1 MIQKNMHFH
10 FVGIGG
16 IGMSSLAAIVRQL
29 GHRVSGCD
37 ADCSQKSIKN
47 LISLGCTIFEGN
59 NTQACNDSSIDTLVY
74 STAIQKNNPELD
86 AARKRGI
93 PVIHRAA
100 LLAELT
106 QKKTTIA
113 IAGSHGKTTTTA
125 LVAHVLTQCNQDPTV
140 IVGGIM
146 HNFNSNARFG
156 KSALLVAEADESDR
170 SFTQLYPSIA
180 IITNIDL
187 EHLDTY
193 RDKTDLKHTFQA
205 FLERLPRQG
214 KAFVCID
221 TPLTR
226 EFLEELPPSIRQ
238 NVVTYGLSADAT
250 IRLENPVL
258 EEQISSGTIVIEK
271 IAYPITVPLAG
282 IHNLLNATATFA
294 VAKELG
300 LSLSDSNK
308 ALETFL
314 GVDQRFTYRGTFLG
328 AEIFDDYGHHPT
340 EIAHVLEVA
349 KKRSKGRVIVVF
361 QPHRFTRTEKLW
373 DDFVT
378 VFSTPTIAQ
387 LILTDI
393 HPASETPIEG
403 ITGKQLALAIASKR
417 NEGTTVFTEIE
428 PNYEPII
435 NKLKEVLQENDL
447 LLFLGAGK
455 INRLAEKLCKK

>member
-16 IGMSSLAAIVRQL
+16 IGMSSLAAIIRQL

-37 ADCSQKSIKN
+37 ADCSQKSIQN
-47 LISLGCTIFEGN
+47 LVSLGCTIFEGN
-59 NTQACNDSSIDTLVY
+59 NTPACNDSSIDTLVY
-74 STAIQKNNPELD
+74 STAIQKNNPELA
-86 AARKRGI
+86 AARKRSI

-106 QKKTTIA
+106 QKKTT
-113 IAGSHGKTTTTA
+113 TTA
-125 LVAHVLTQCNQDPTV
+125 LIAHILLKTEQDPTV

-146 HNFNSNARFG
+146 HNLNSNAHYG
-156 KSALLVAEADESDR
+156 KSNLLVAEADESDR
-170 SFTQLYPSIA
+170 SFTQLFPSIA
-180 IITNIDL
+180 VITNIDL

-193 RDKTDLKHTFQA
+193 RDKADLKETFQA
-205 FLERLPRQG
+205 FLAKLPWYG

-221 TPLTR
+221 TPLTQ
-226 EFLEELPPSIRQ
+226 EFVTELPENLHQ
-238 NVVTYGLSADAT
+238 KVVTYGLSTDAAVV
-250 IRLENPVL
+250 LSNPVL
-258 EEQISSGTIVIEK
+258 EKQQSSGTISINK
-271 IAYPITVPLAG
+271 TAFQLTVPLAG
-282 IHNLLNATATFA
+282 IHNLLNATAAFA
-294 VAKELG
+294 VAQELG
-300 LSLSDSNK
+300 ISAHKINE
-308 ALETFL
+308 ALESFM
-314 GVDQRFTYRGTFLG
+314 GIDQRFTYRGTFLG
-328 AEIFDDYGHHPT
+328 AEVFDDYGHHPT

-349 KKRSKGRVIVVF
+349 KKRSKGKVVVVF

-387 LILTDI
+387 LVLTDI

-403 ITGKQLALAIASKR
+403 ITGKKLALAIASKR
-417 NEGTTVFTEIE
+417 KEGTTTFSELE
-428 PNYEPII
+428 PDYEPLVT
-435 NKLKEVLQENDL
+435 KLKAIVQENDL